1 MNILY
6 EDNDI
11 CVCVK
16 PQGILAQSNRSF
28 DTDMVSL
35 LKARY
40 KISGSEPYIAV
51 INRLD
56 RPVSGIM
63 LFARNKS
70 AAAALTKQLTGH
82 TINKQYYA
90 LCVGI
95 PTPPKGDFNDYLL
108 KDSKTNT
115 SKIVKE
121 GTKDAKLS
129 KLSYELIDTYTVDN
143 LNLSLVKIDL
153 HTGRH
158 HQIRVQFSG
167 HNLPLLYDTKYN
179 PLYNTVRSKGLV
191 ALCAYHLEFRHPVS
205 GKPMS
210 FSIQPDWDII
220 DTSIL

>member
-16 PQGILAQSNRSF
+16 PQGVLSQSNRSF

-35 LKARY
+35 LKTRY
-40 KISGSEPYIAV
+40 KSAKSEPYVAV

-63 LFARNKS
+63 LFARNKA

-95 PTPPKGDFNDYLL
+95 PETAKGDFSDYLL
-108 KDSKTNT
+108 KDPKTNT
-115 SKIVKE
+115 STIVKE
-121 GTKDAKLS
+121 GTRDAKLS
-129 KLSYELIDTYTVDN
+129 KLSYELIDTHVIDG
-143 LNLSLVKIDL
+143 LNISLVKIDL

-158 HQIRVQFSG
+158 HQIRVQFASRR
-167 HNLPLLYDTKYN
+167 HPLVGDYKYATADCGMDN
-179 PLYNTVRSKGLV
+179 AVKAVALKRNQI
-191 ALCAYHLEFRHPVS
+191 ALCAVS
-205 GKPMS
+205 LTIDNKTYS
-210 FSIQPDWDII
+210 VTPDFAQK
-220 DTSIL
+220 